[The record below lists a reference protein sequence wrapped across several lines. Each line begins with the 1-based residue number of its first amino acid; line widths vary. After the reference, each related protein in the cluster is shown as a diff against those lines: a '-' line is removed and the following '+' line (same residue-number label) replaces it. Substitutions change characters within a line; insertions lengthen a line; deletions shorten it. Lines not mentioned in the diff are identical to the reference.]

1 MTWQSDVLALVQ
13 LAFVLALVPTLLN
26 RRARVPRASSLV
38 TAAGLF
44 AVATV
49 YATLELWTAVA
60 MAALSATAW
69 TFIAVRRAVATVKPT
84 WSGGRCTST
93 CAFDIHST
101 MVVACE
107 RREWWHR
114 WAGDHGAR
122 LGRLGTTRSFR
133 WDRRSGQP
141 ARMEALV

>member
-13 LAFVLALVPTLLN
+13 LAFALALVPTLLN

-60 MAALSATAW
+60 MATLSASAW
-69 TFIAVRRAVATVKPT
+69 TFIAVRRAVAAATPT
-84 WSGGRCTST
+84 WSRGTCTST
-93 CAFDIHST
+93 CAFDHSNT
-101 MVVACE
+101 MVIACQ
-107 RREWWHR
+107 RRDWWHR
-114 WAGDHGAR
+114 WVGHHRAVRGSAR
-122 LGRLGTTRSFR
+122 FT
-133 WDRRSGQP
+133 WDRRSSER
-141 ARMEALV
+141 AELEVMA